1 MRYGFLAT
9 RYLNVCAKF
18 QVSTSKTVAAT
29 LRTYIYRT
37 YIHTYIHTDRQVKQ
51 EKPGANQVRRGA
63 PYRLVYSTG
72 LWNST
77 GFPLNV
83 SIIYSTVIKY
93 FFFQIENK

>member
-37 YIHTYIHTDRQVKQ
+37 YIHTQ

-83 SIIYSTVIKY
+83 SIIYSTVKSI
-93 FFFQIENK
+93 FFQIENK